1 MNREE
6 KQSLSAADD
15 QERKRRERAQTI
27 ALFWYQLICPAL
39 DAGLSTKQRG
49 RLVREIASR
58 AHTDPSGNQVRYSR
72 DTLDRWIRRY
82 RAGGFDELV
91 PSPRKPDARTDP
103 RTLELAAALKREN
116 PGRTAA
122 QVARIL
128 RTATGWAP
136 SESTLLR
143 HFHRLELIG
152 PAAGVGSEVFG
163 RFEAESPNDLWPG
176 DALHGRRV
184 GGRKTY
190 LFAFLDDHSRLVT
203 GHRFGYAED
212 TVRLAAAL
220 KPALS
225 ARGVPKAVY
234 VDNGS
239 AYCDAWLLRACAK
252 LGVQLVHSTPG
263 RPQGRGKV
271 ERFFGTVR
279 EQFLVEIADTTAE
292 EMTAAGLDHASALAE
307 LNRLFTAWVET
318 RYHRTIHSETAQT
331 PLDRWNAGWDRVGR
345 VPAIPAPDDL
355 TEAFRWSAYRTVTK
369 TATVSLHANTYE
381 VDPALI
387 GRKVELVFSPFDLEN
402 VDVRHHDKSYGKA
415 LPHNIT
421 RHSHPKA
428 KPETIEPAPPAT
440 GIDYLRLTAADH
452 HEQTSRD
459 ERIGFDALY
468 DRGDGEV
475 PGQLSIDDIDTTGGE
490 VSA

>member
-1 MNREE
+1 MISRIGVQRRQRHTQKQATTRQNANLVSSEPPLCRE
-6 KQSLSAADD
+6 S
-15 QERKRRERAQTI
+15 
-27 ALFWYQLICPAL
+27 W
-39 DAGLSTKQRG
+39 
-49 RLVREIASR
+49 
-58 AHTDPSGNQVRYSR
+58 
-72 DTLDRWIRRY
+72 
-82 RAGGFDELV
+82 
-91 PSPRKPDARTDP
+91 
-103 RTLELAAALKREN
+103 
-116 PGRTAA
+116 GRTAA

-271 ERFFGTVR
+271 ERFFRTVR

-402 VDVRHHDKSYGKA
+402 VDV
-415 LPHNIT
+415 PTTT
-421 RHSHPKA
+421 RVTEKRCRTTS
-428 KPETIEPAPPAT
+428 PAT
-440 GIDYLRLTAADH
+440 RTRKPSPRRS
-452 HEQTSRD
+452 SR
-459 ERIGFDALY
+459 RRRRPA
-468 DRGDGEV
+468 
-475 PGQLSIDDIDTTGGE
+475 STTYG
-490 VSA
+490 